1 MMAEIKIHVFHTGE
15 VCVAPDLPFGG
26 EHCSTIKASGAF
38 AKKSERLWLPV
49 SAYLIECSHGK
60 IIFDCGWHRNM
71 SPDGVFDK
79 KAQIKSLG
87 SLPLYVTNQGRI
99 EKGLAIDEQ
108 LAALGIHPADLDL
121 VLLSHLDCDHTNG
134 LNLVADAKQILVS
147 KDELLLRRTKRPSTA
162 SATMRICGAARKCRP
177 STGTVRKAL
186 RENPTMYLGM
196 KASLWSISL
205 VIPKGYVR

>member
-147 KDELLLRRTKRPSTA
+147 KDELLFCGEQNARQPHPLQCGLVAQHENADLRLERYGRP
-162 SATMRICGAARKCRP
+162 CGKI
-177 STGTVRKAL
+177 L
-186 RENPTMYLGM
+186 RCIWG
-196 KASLWSISL
+196 
-205 VIPKGYVR
+205 